1 MAQLKPSDYVVLN
14 APAYYLEEQ
23 CGHTLP
29 ERESPCVLFRED
41 TEFLAEAYLERYLF
55 PRLHGSSSH
64 LPDPVAL
71 ETASSADPDNL
82 VLGFKNAHPSVA
94 SVVAPVADLL
104 GPSRFFVP
112 SSRIFFSRE
121 VNGANMSD
129 SCLAGLWSLLQDSPG
144 DAYVS
149 SDLAYVSTDVFSFPS
164 SYGTPWYT
172 PDLTMWLDADKT
184 STEGP
189 PTRMEWSGD
198 TPLPPVATIRDKAAY
213 SWFASSSAAADAYAT
228 ISSVECYWK
237 SSFTGAGHFC
247 VPDSSLAAGRG
258 VFDGT
263 GLELARDGKTLFGID
278 SGSTYPGDFPLLLWR
293 LPAWYHGLLAH
304 PPAGADSSLLD
315 SGRGMLSRTCT
326 RPGAVSLYGI
336 LEDWGC
342 DYAYENVR
350 TGKSRGY
357 VDCSGGLG
365 SSESNGELSDY
376 RQVSVIGY
384 LPSHKNDGSGQ
395 AYFGVTVNGTETY
408 EASEDAPGGDFDS
421 QASIGSSGRST
432 VSRGKLYL
440 GTASD
445 PYPAKALR
453 GHVSSVR
460 VLLPFSFACHV
471 YSRASSP
478 ANVIDEAWVARHPDA
493 PSSVKEH
500 IYTQNWSSAGYEC
513 GEFVRC
519 GIVAFPASYDADSG
533 RWYVDGAGV
542 SRFMSSVCPEVPSF
556 VDDMLGSEPTPA
568 GQSTIFTT
576 WDTPSLSSMVSA
588 MAVMRTRCGVST
600 ASSGGDGFVYHWAY
614 HNYDTGAVYGDVS
627 ASDHVM
633 YARTAVS
640 LSRAMVLVDWDFPAT
655 PPDSWV
661 WTKPVS

>member
-1 MAQLKPSDYVVLN
+1 MAQLKPSDYVFLN

-164 SYGTPWYT
+164 SYGAPWAA
-172 PDLTMWLDADKT
+172 PDQILWADLAKT
-184 STEGP
+184 SYQWV
-189 PTRMEWSGD
+189 PTRETWSGE
-198 TPLPPVATIRDKAAY
+198 TPLPPVATVRDKAAY
-213 SWFASSSAAADAYAT
+213 SWFAASSAAADSYALV
-228 ISSVECYWK
+228 SGRSHFNLSGFPYNR
-237 SSFTGAGHFC
+237 FC
-247 VPDSSLAAGRG
+247 VPDSSLVAGRG

-263 GLELARDGKTLFGID
+263 GLELARDGNTLFGID
-278 SGSTYPGDFPLLLWR
+278 SGSAYPGDFPLLLWR

-304 PPAGADSSLLD
+304 PPAGADASRLG

-336 LEDWGC
+336 REKWSAGPTYSDT
-342 DYAYENVR
+342 R
-350 TGKSRGY
+350 S
-357 VDCSGGLG
+357 G
-365 SSESNGELSDY
+365 SSSNPLRTYANGIASSSEETGVLAEGDMI
-376 RQVSVIGY
+376 RVDTY
-384 LPSHKNDGSGQ
+384 LPLRGSDGVGQ
-395 AYFGVTVNGTETY
+395 AYVSYASDPYYIACSDAAAGVRRESY
-408 EASEDAPGGDFDS
+408 SGGFLVG
-421 QASIGSSGRST
+421 AEGVCTIVRGR
-432 VSRGKLYL
+432 LYV

-453 GHVSSVR
+453 DHVSSVR
-460 VLLPFSFACHV
+460 VLLPYAFICDVDVSADHV
-471 YSRASSP
+471 ENA
-478 ANVIDEAWVARHPDA
+478 IDSDWVTAHPDA

-500 IYTQNWSSAGYEC
+500 IYRATYDTASAEK
-513 GEFVRC
+513 GELIRC
-519 GIVAFPASYDADSG
+519 GMVAFPASYDADSG

-542 SRFMSSVCPEVPSF
+542 SRFLSSAYSGSPSF
-556 VDDMLGSEPTPA
+556 VEQALAGTPGSHGEVDWE
-568 GQSTIFTT
+568 S
-576 WDTPSLSSMVSA
+576 PSLDASLTFAEALRKACSVSDPSP
-588 MAVMRTRCGVST
+588 T
-600 ASSGGDGFVYHWAY
+600 GDSFVYDWGTSGPSVKSVVAEY
-614 HNYDTGAVYGDVS
+614 
-627 ASDHVM
+627 ASV
-633 YARTAVS
+633 VS
-640 LSRAMVLVDWDFPAT
+640 LSRAMVLVDWNFPAT

-661 WTKPVS
+661 WPKPAT